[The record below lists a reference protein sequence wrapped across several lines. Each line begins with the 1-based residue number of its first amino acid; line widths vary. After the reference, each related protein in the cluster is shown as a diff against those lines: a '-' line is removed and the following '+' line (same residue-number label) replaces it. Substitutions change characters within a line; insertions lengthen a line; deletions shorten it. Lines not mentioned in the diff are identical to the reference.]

1 MLFVTTLTFLSSSVY
16 PFSIKSLFFQV
27 TIHSAEQM
35 HQYLISQYGY
45 SADIIPLSLGG
56 TFNPIHT
63 GHNRYQTC
71 LAIVTNRQSIC
82 HSYYISDNLQP
93 KSSSNIS
100 SLHNTDFPHMEK
112 SIVSSA
118 TTSMPSSSSLA
129 LMSLGGSYQ
138 SPTRKRESMTP
149 MDYDKRQRSHEN
161 LIEEDQ
167 LSSARASFNLR
178 RENLDE

>member
-1 MLFVTTLTFLSSSVY
+1 MY
-16 PFSIKSLFFQV
+16 
-27 TIHSAEQM
+27 
-35 HQYLISQYGY
+35 QYLISQYGY

-71 LAIVTNRQSIC
+71 LTTVNNHQSIC
-82 HSYYISDNLQP
+82 HLYYTSENLR
-93 KSSSNIS
+93 STIS
-100 SLHNTDFPHMEK
+100 SLHNSDYSHGEK

-129 LMSLGGSYQ
+129 LMSLDGSYQ
-138 SPTRKRESMTP
+138 SPTRKREPLTSM
-149 MDYDKRQRSHEN
+149 DNDKRQRSHEN

-167 LSSARASFNLR
+167 LSSARASFNHLR
-178 RENLDE
+178 TEHLDE